1 MKEYETFV
9 KKEKL
14 EEKMNKIQMFKKS
27 NEKALKKVQKDQ
39 LKLEN

>member
-27 NEKALKKVQKDQ
+27 NEK
-39 LKLEN
+39 